1 MGAGRWSGLLQQ
13 RRSTVKK
20 LVLTT
25 MLAAFAAA
33 VTLPIA
39 GVAFAA
45 EKKKSSM
52 AKTLE
57 KEKTKKKP
65 SGKM

>member
-1 MGAGRWSGLLQQ
+1 
-13 RRSTVKK
+13 VKK

-33 VTLPIA
+33 VTLPIVGA
-39 GVAFAA
+39 NDAPAA

-52 AKTLE
+52 EKTKLE

-65 SGKM
+65 SGRM

>member
-1 MGAGRWSGLLQQ
+1 M
-13 RRSTVKK
+13 KK

-33 VTLPIA
+33 VTLPIVGA
-39 GVAFAA
+39 NDALAA
-45 EKKKSSM
+45 EKRKSSM
-52 AKTLE
+52 EKMKME
-57 KEKTKKKP
+57 KEKIKKKP

>member
-1 MGAGRWSGLLQQ
+1 M
-13 RRSTVKK
+13 KK